1 MNVRE
6 NGTTRA
12 ETQGGERAR
21 GEAMAKKWASAALS
35 SSSMAAVE
43 PKSHD
48 VVPLPNSTAHHPSI
62 NLAIPIIQQACM
74 DCKVQA
80 LSEQDGTGQLR
91 YLAINVERST
101 GALQITLVWNGS
113 CEDQGADKAVLDA
126 LIQNILSLTDTS
138 PSRVTTVEVPRQHF
152 KLHSLWVHYHAAS
165 KHDNAIFG
173 RDSNSW
179 KCVYGPPSIGETVE
193 IATGENDDSS
203 KCPYRVT
210 LEFPP
215 NVFRQ
220 ANIDAFGRIIGVI
233 RKRIVQFNTENIATN
248 GKNSLLPSCVEL
260 YGGVGTIGL
269 HLVDLTSKF
278 VSSDENPYN
287 VACFQKAASALPK
300 NLQSRVLKDFCCS
313 LVRMQ

>member
-113 CEDQGADKAVLDA
+113 SEDQGAD
-126 LIQNILSLTDTS
+126 
-138 PSRVTTVEVPRQHF
+138 
-152 KLHSLWVHYHAAS
+152 
-165 KHDNAIFG
+165 
-173 RDSNSW
+173 
-179 KCVYGPPSIGETVE
+179 
-193 IATGENDDSS
+193 
-203 KCPYRVT
+203 
-210 LEFPP
+210 
-215 NVFRQ
+215 
-220 ANIDAFGRIIGVI
+220 
-233 RKRIVQFNTENIATN
+233 
-248 GKNSLLPSCVEL
+248 
-260 YGGVGTIGL
+260 
-269 HLVDLTSKF
+269 
-278 VSSDENPYN
+278 
-287 VACFQKAASALPK
+287 
-300 NLQSRVLKDFCCS
+300 
-313 LVRMQ
+313 